1 MRPAEAGE
9 EPGSVRAVRLD
20 RELETMAA
28 LEGLSLS
35 VVHVDVG
42 GCVHRILG
50 GLVRLLRRDRP
61 SIVCSFTPS
70 AVEELGAD
78 PVAALREFGTWGYDL
93 VPVGRSDAVGPEDLL
108 GAMSSSSASTVKLWL
123 RPRSGSG
130 RPSADPIASF

>member
-1 MRPAEAGE
+1 
-9 EPGSVRAVRLD
+9 
-20 RELETMAA
+20 MAA
-28 LEGLSLS
+28 LEGLGLS

-42 GCVHRILG
+42 GCVHRVLG

-70 AVEELGAD
+70 SIEELGAD
-78 PVAALREFGTWGYDL
+78 PAAALREFGTWGYDL
-93 VPVGRSDAVGPEDLL
+93 VPVGRSEAVGPEELL

-130 RPSADPIASF
+130 RSSADPLASF